1 MRILTA
7 IAALGVVALPLAAQQ
22 PKAAKADTGKM
33 KAADHMADPDKAVQG
48 GGTMPAGWSARA
60 DRAAA
65 LTNAKVV
72 PMGTGMHVTLGP
84 AIILYRAADAATGP
98 FHTLATFTQT
108 RAPMHPEA
116 YGLFIGGQNLDAATQ
131 QYTYF
136 LVRGDGKFL
145 IKRRNGDSTSVI
157 KDWTDS
163 PAVAKADSAGKA
175 TNMLEIDNKT
185 DPAALKFKV
194 NGQEVYSM
202 PAGADAKGIVGLRVN
217 HNLDVHVAG
226 FALHQ

>member
-7 IAALGVVALPLAAQQ
+7 LAALGMVALPLAAQQ
-22 PKAAKADTGKM
+22 PKPGKPDTMKM
-33 KAADHMADPDKAVQG
+33 KMGDHMADPDKAVQG
-48 GGTMPAGWSARA
+48 GGTLPTGWSARA
-60 DRAAA
+60 DRSAA

-72 PMGTGMHVTLGP
+72 PMGDGMHVTLGP
-84 AIILYRAADAATGP
+84 AIILYRAADMASGP

-108 RAPMHPEA
+108 KAPMHPEA
-116 YGLFIGGQNLDAATQ
+116 YGLFIGGKNLDAATQ

-136 LVRGDGKFL
+136 LVRGDGKYL
-145 IKRRNGDSTSVI
+145 IKKRNGDSTSVV
-157 KDWTDS
+157 KDWTDGPS
-163 PAVAKADSAGKA
+163 VAKADAAGKA
-175 TNMLEIDNKT
+175 TNMLEIDNKS
-185 DPAALKFKV
+185 DPATVKFKV

-202 PAGADAKGIVGLRVN
+202 PAGADARGIVGLRVN

>member
-7 IAALGVVALPLAAQQ
+7 LAALSAAALPLAAQK
-22 PKAAKADTGKM
+22 PNTPAAPAHEHAMD
-33 KAADHMADPDKAVQG
+33 DHDKPVTG
-48 GGTMPAGWSARA
+48 GGTLPAGWMARTDNPA
-60 DRAAA
+60 GVANVKFV
-65 LTNAKVV
+65 T
-72 PMGTGMHVTLGP
+72 MGSGYHVTLGP
-84 AIILYRAADAATGP
+84 ATILYRAADNANGP

-108 RAPMHPEA
+108 KEPTHAEG
-116 YGLFIGGQNLDAATQ
+116 YGLFVGGRSLNAPTQ

-145 IKRRNGDSTSVI
+145 IKRRDGAQTSVI
-157 KDWTDS
+157 RDWTES
-163 PAVAKADSAGKA
+163 PAVVKPDSAGKA
-175 TNMLEIDNKT
+175 TNMLEIDNKS
-185 DPAALKFKV
+185 DPSKVTFKA

-202 PAGADAKGIVGLRVN
+202 PADASVRGIVGLRVN

>member
-1 MRILTA
+1 MRTLTA
-7 IAALGVVALPLAAQQ
+7 LAALGVVALPLAAQQ
-22 PKAAKADTGKM
+22 PKARPDTMKM
-33 KAADHMADPDKAVQG
+33 KMGDHMADPDKAVQG
-48 GGTMPAGWSARA
+48 GGTLPAGWSARA
-60 DRAAA
+60 DRSAQ
-65 LTNAKVV
+65 LTNAKVM
-72 PMGTGMHVTLGP
+72 PMGNGIHVTLGP
-84 AIILYRAADAATGP
+84 AIILYRAADAATAP

-108 RAPMHPEA
+108 KAPMHPEA
-116 YGLFIGGQNLDAATQ
+116 YGLFIGGKDLDAATQ

-157 KDWTDS
+157 KDWTES
-163 PAVAKADSAGKA
+163 PAVAKADPAGKA
-175 TNMLEIDNKT
+175 TNMLEIDNKSDT
-185 DPAALKFKV
+185 SALKFKV